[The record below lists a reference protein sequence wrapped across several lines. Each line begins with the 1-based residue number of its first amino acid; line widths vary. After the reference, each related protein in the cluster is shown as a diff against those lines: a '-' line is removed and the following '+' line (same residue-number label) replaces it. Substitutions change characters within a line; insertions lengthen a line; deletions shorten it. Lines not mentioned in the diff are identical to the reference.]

1 MNYQLAVSGICTVYT
16 LATSKQRP
24 EIRLLMQA
32 NQQLADKL
40 IIAYICFVSVHSGH
54 GTSGQPTVI
63 NFSLLSK
70 TCEEKGNT
78 NINLNMY
85 IFLRKIKCFMRGKTE
100 NVLDL

>member
-1 MNYQLAVSGICTVYT
+1 MYRYGNT
-16 LATSKQRP
+16 L
-24 EIRLLMQA
+24 I
-32 NQQLADKL
+32 NCCCCCC
-40 IIAYICFVSVHSGH
+40 YICFVSVHSGH

-85 IFLRKIKCFMRGKTE
+85 IFLRKIKCFMRGNTE